1 MAVRI
6 IQAKGTSARS
16 HTPKETGW
24 RLRVAAY
31 CRVSTDQEEQESS
44 YEAQCAHY
52 TSFITSNAGWELAG
66 LYADEGISGTSMKYR
81 DSFKRLIQDCEAGRV
96 DLVLT
101 KSISRFSRNTLDCLQ
116 TIRKLKALG
125 IAVQFEKENI
135 NTLDAKGEVLIT
147 IMASIAQQESQ
158 SISQN
163 VRMGIQYR
171 FQQGKAMVNQ
181 NHFLG
186 YTKDENGKLVI
197 DPDQAETVRRIFR
210 MYIEGYSS
218 DHIASVLRM
227 EGVRSGAGKTSW
239 APTTVRY
246 ILQNE
251 KYMGD
256 LLLQKTLVPDFLSHR
271 SKLNTGELPQYYVE
285 NDHDPIIPRE
295 VYQIAQSETHRRQLL
310 KAEGVI
316 QRYGSRRALSGRLY
330 CGKCGKKYT
339 RVRCQHVYWKCEGR
353 VPGEC
358 DGDTVREDAVQAAVL
373 KALNR
378 LPEEWEN
385 LIRVQERAMARVREI
400 DAMKAAGGETEQRV
414 LLERAENVYVMA
426 QTHLALELIA
436 SLKGHRK
443 RKADGDPV
451 CHTFE
456 DFMERTRPNL
466 PVGRVREYDDAL
478 VLRYLKDVW
487 VLEDRFRVNL
497 KSGVTVEVGR

>member
-1 MAVRI
+1 
-6 IQAKGTSARS
+6 
-16 HTPKETGW
+16 
-24 RLRVAAY
+24 
-31 CRVSTDQEEQESS
+31 
-44 YEAQCAHY
+44 
-52 TSFITSNAGWELAG
+52 
-66 LYADEGISGTSMKYR
+66 MKNR
-81 DSFKRLIQDCEAGRV
+81 DNFKRLIQDCVAGRV

-135 NTLDAKGEVLIT
+135 KTLDAKGEVLIT

-197 DPDQAETVRRIFR
+197 DPEQAETVRRIFR

-218 DHIASVLRM
+218 DHIASVLRT
-227 EGVRSGAGKTSW
+227 EGVRSGAGKMSW

-246 ILQNE
+246 MLQNE
-251 KYMGD
+251 KYVGD

-285 NDHDPIIPRE
+285 NDHEPIIPRE
-295 VYQIAQSETHRRQLL
+295 VFQIAQSETYRRQLL

-330 CGKCGKKYT
+330 CGKCGRKYT

-353 VPGEC
+353 ACGEC

-373 KALNR
+373 KALNE
-378 LPEEWEN
+378 LPQEWEN
-385 LIRVQERAMARVREI
+385 LIRVEERAKARVREI
-400 DAMKAAGGETEQRV
+400 DATQAIDGEKEQS
-414 LLERAENVYVMA
+414 LLMERAENIFLMA
-426 QTHLALELIA
+426 QTYFALELIDAMAGRKKAPAGEGLA
-436 SLKGHRK
+436 SN
-443 RKADGDPV
+443 
-451 CHTFE
+451 TME
-456 DFMERTRPNL
+456 DFMARTRPEL
-466 PVGRVREYDDAL
+466 PTGPIESYGDAL
-478 VLRYLKDVW
+478 VLRYLKDAW
-487 VLEDRFRVNL
+487 VLEDRFRVNF
-497 KSGVTVEVGR
+497 KSGVTVDVER